1 MRPGLTIPA
10 GELRETA
17 SRAGGPGGQHVNKAS
32 TRVTLRW
39 AVAESA
45 ALSEAQRARLALRL
59 AGRLSRDGEL
69 AVHASDERSRARN
82 RTLARERLAELVRTA
97 LAVRRPRRATA
108 PTRGSRE
115 RRLAQ
120 KRRRAVNKRARGAPR
135 GEEG

>member
-39 AVAESA
+39 CIAESA

-69 AVHASDERSRARN
+69 AV
-82 RTLARERLAELVRTA
+82 
-97 LAVRRPRRATA
+97 RRPRRATA

-120 KRRRAVNKRARGAPR
+120 KRRRAVSKRERGAPR